1 MKYITKL
8 TVVFLFSIIF
18 SLSFSNS
25 EFYLGIQNHSEPN
38 VKINNKSL
46 NDIIVELFKDG
57 LGLNVVEVKSS
68 WNGSY
73 NMLEKGQI
81 YALGLVTKDEK
92 DSTDI
97 VYTNQIFSENLYLV
111 SSTVNLTS
119 PYNLENKNIYTL
131 KGNPLI
137 KSYLVEYLE
146 DSKVNANIIE
156 VDSLEEYSKEI
167 YLDSEFTALPIKNK
181 LFIRHLPPVCIGV
194 RKEYHHLIPL
204 INKLLEEKYSD
215 VISKY
220 IKQLHLY
227 YQRKSFRDKL
237 TPAEINWLKNK
248 KKIITAYED
257 DITLSIFSE
266 YQNKFIG
273 ILPVFAEKISSIID
287 IPIVYKTNKK
297 YTWNTI
303 HSLLLENKIDFL
315 AISASEESSK
325 EVIFSEAIDSM
336 PMYLITHSNSKNYSI
351 GVIKNAKSDN
361 ISKNYF
367 PFSNIVRYNSSSEL
381 FKAFREDKV
390 GYVIAPNL
398 TSEITCNLMHTNIK
412 ILDVDINYGFQ
423 KDDVM
428 LQNIFNKAISEIG
441 YYEKNQLFLKADQIQ
456 NKYLLN
462 SIHKNYRYN
471 KILLIGF
478 MILIFL
484 LIILISKMSLNN
496 KISKLL
502 KLDQLTGLYNRF
514 VFTSLC
520 DKALLTK
527 GTVAVIDLDNF
538 KRANDS
544 YGHDVGDLILVEIGK
559 ILLKSFGKE
568 SSFRISGDEFYI
580 FEKNSDFLKILATFI
595 NLCKDSI
602 LLKKY
607 GITIS
612 LGYYNKDINE
622 DTKEAFKKADLAM
635 YQSKKIIGF
644 STTEY
649 TSKIT
654 SN

>member
-1 MKYITKL
+1 MKYISKL

-18 SLSFSNS
+18 SLSFSNND
-25 EFYLGIQNHSEPN
+25 FYLGIQDHSEPN
-38 VKINNKSL
+38 IKINNKSL
-46 NDIIVELFKDG
+46 NDIIVEIFKDG
-57 LGLNVVEVKSS
+57 LGLNVIEVKSTWS
-68 WNGSY
+68 GSY
-73 NMLEKGQI
+73 NMLENRQI
-81 YALGLVTKDEK
+81 YALGLVTKDDK
-92 DSTDI
+92 GSLDI

-119 PYNLENKNIYTL
+119 PHNLENKNIYTL
-131 KGNPLI
+131 KDNQLI
-137 KSYLVEYLE
+137 KSYLIEYLE
-146 DSKVNANIIE
+146 DSKVNAHIIE
-156 VDSLEEYSKEI
+156 VDSLDKYSKEI

-194 RKEYHHLIPL
+194 RKEYRGLIPL
-204 INKLLEEKYSD
+204 INKLLEEKYSEE
-215 VISKY
+215 ISNY

-227 YQRKSFRDKL
+227 YQRKSFREKL
-237 TPAEINWLKNK
+237 TPDEINWLKNK

-273 ILPVFAEKISSIID
+273 ILPIFSQKISSIID

-297 YTWNTI
+297 YNWNSL
-303 HSLLLENKIDFL
+303 HRLLLKDKIDFL
-315 AISASEESSK
+315 AISASEENSK
-325 EVIFSEAIDSM
+325 DLIFSEAVDSM
-336 PMYLITHSNSKNYSI
+336 PMYLINHNNSKNYSI
-351 GVIKNAKSDN
+351 GVLKNGKSDH
-361 ISKNYF
+361 ISKKYF
-367 PFSNIVRYNSSSEL
+367 PSSNIIRYNSTLEL
-381 FKAFREDKV
+381 FQAFREDKV

-398 TSEITCNLMHTNIK
+398 AAEITCNLMHTNIK
-412 ILDVDINYGFQ
+412 IKDIDINYGFQ
-423 KDDVM
+423 KDDII
-428 LQNIFNKAISEIG
+428 LQHIFNKAISEIG
-441 YYEKNQLFLKADQIQ
+441 HYEKEQLFLKADQIQ
-456 NKYLLN
+456 KNYLLN

-471 KILLIGF
+471 KVLLIGF

-502 KLDQLTGLYNRF
+502 KIDQLTGLYNRF

-520 DKALLTK
+520 DNTLLTK

-538 KRANDS
+538 KRANDN
-544 YGHDVGDLILVEIGK
+544 YGHDVGDLILIEVGK

-580 FEKNSDFLKILATFI
+580 FEKNNDFLKTLTTFI
-595 NLCKDSI
+595 TLCEDSD

-607 GITIS
+607 DITIS
-612 LGYYNKDINE
+612 LGYYNKDANE
-622 DTKEAFKKADLAM
+622 ETKEAFKKADLAM

-644 STTEY
+644 SSTEY
-649 TSKIT
+649 NSKI
-654 SN
+654 N